1 LFWYNVQSKEIVTRG
16 RDWVELEFKGEDLMG
31 GVLRVMI
38 LARYIQRSVLSVHLV
53 ATMYDEDPNL
63 RNTRRDLTD
72 EEMDEM
78 TACEARRW
86 SSLAYQRQILGGE
99 TLEEYLEH

>member
-1 LFWYNVQSKEIVTRG
+1 M
-16 RDWVELEFKGEDLMG
+16 ELEFKGEDLMG
-31 GVLRVMI
+31 GVLLVMI
-38 LARYIQRSVLSVHLV
+38 LARYIQCGVLSVHLV
-53 ATMYDEDPNL
+53 ATMYDEDPNP

-78 TACEARRW
+78 TACEAQRW
-86 SSLAYQRQILGGE
+86 SSLTYQRQILGGA